1 MFIRELVKWLN
12 YSLLTACPEPACS
25 ELVEGLSC
33 LPLTVDHLPFTN
45 FQLPNCLIN

>member
-25 ELVEGLSC
+25 ELVEG
-33 LPLTVDHLPFTN
+33 V
-45 FQLPNCLIN
+45 